1 MGLQC
6 NAFMSKISKTCCAV
20 SELLKGGCVLF
31 FALYLGAIGGDPQQ
45 GGSPS
50 GLISYATI
58 HSNLFNKNNLIFTLR
73 LLYDLSICDY

>member
-31 FALYLGAIGGDPQQ
+31 LRYIWERSAATHNKEDLPQGLYLMPQYI
-45 GGSPS
+45 PTY
-50 GLISYATI
+50 LTKTI
-58 HSNLFNKNNLIFTLR
+58 
-73 LLYDLSICDY
+73 